1 MTKKNCILTLFLSV
15 SILFYGQ
22 NFIIYGKVVSTK
34 NNLPLS
40 DVEIYNQETSIKL
53 AKTNSQGEYIIK
65 TTTNKLDLVFISP
78 DFKVNSKKVSIN
90 DSLKLDVFL
99 TPKFVMLDEIDI
111 TDKKQQVFGIDKLK
125 DVEENSIYAGKKSEV
140 ISLTNSS
147 NLSTN
152 NARQIYSQI
161 SGLNIYQN
169 DDAGLQ
175 LNIGGRGLDPN
186 RTSNFNTRQNGYD
199 ISADVLGYPESYYT
213 PPAEALEKIEIVRG
227 AASLQYGTQFGGMLN
242 FVIKKPNNK
251 KNNLNNRLTFGSNGL
266 ITTFNS
272 FSTKTKNIGIY
283 SFFNFKKGDGFR
295 KNSSFNS
302 KNFYFFISNKIN
314 KKIQLSAEFTYF
326 TYLAQQA
333 GGLNDEMFDENPF
346 QSNRARNWFSV
357 NWFLYNLKFKHKIN
371 NNLNHT
377 ISIFSLSANR
387 NALGFRSN
395 RVDMIDY
402 GNERDLIYGDF
413 RNYGIEHKLL
423 NDSKLFGLKNINL
436 LGYKIYQANNSSR
449 QGPGSSE
456 SDANFNFENS
466 TYPYYANQSQYKYP
480 NSNFSIF
487 GENILYLSDLFS
499 IVPGFRYEYINTN
512 SDGQYQKIVLDGA
525 DNPVFD
531 TIIEENRENKRKF
544 VLFGLGISYKIN
556 NYYEFYSN
564 ISQNYRSVT
573 FADISIV
580 NPAFIINPDIKDE
593 NGYTSDIG
601 LRGNFKN
608 LLFYDLTTFF
618 LKYND
623 RIGFIQKELAD
634 GRVKSERG
642 NVGDANIYGFESLIN
657 LSLNNFLDKKYK
669 LNIYSN
675 LSFIESRYVKTQVNG
690 VLDKK
695 VEFIPKY
702 NFKTGLNFSY
712 NSLSLNF
719 QYTYLSEQFT
729 DASNSVNSN
738 LSGVLGIIPQYDIVD
753 LNFKFERKAFS
764 VEAGVNNVLNNYY
777 FTRRATGYPGPGI
790 IPSLPRNYFT
800 TLSFTL

>member
-1 MTKKNCILTLFLSV
+1 MIKKICILTLFLCVSV
-15 SILFYGQ
+15 LFYGQ
-22 NFIIYGKVVSTK
+22 HFIIYGKVVSTN

-40 DVEIYNQETSIKL
+40 DVEVYNQETSKKL
-53 AKTNSQGEYIIK
+53 AETNFQGNYIIK
-65 TTTNKLDLVFISP
+65 SLSEKIDLVFINP
-78 DFKVNSKKVSIN
+78 DFKIYSKQVLVK

-99 TPKFVMLDEIDI
+99 VPKFVMLDEIDI
-111 TDKKQQVFGIDKLK
+111 TDNKQQVFGIDKLK

-140 ISLTNSS
+140 ISLKNSS

-242 FVIKKPNNK
+242 FVIKKPEEK
-251 KNNLNNRLTFGSNGL
+251 KNTLNNRLTFGSNGL
-266 ITTFNS
+266 ITNFNS
-272 FSTKTKNIGIY
+272 LSSKSKNIGFY

-295 KNSSFNS
+295 NNSSFNS
-302 KNFYFFISNKIN
+302 KNFYVFISNKIN
-314 KKIQLSAEFTYF
+314 KKIQISAEFTYF

-333 GGLNDEMFDENPF
+333 GGLNDEMFEDNPF

-357 NWFLYNLKFKHKIN
+357 NWFLYNFKFKHKIN
-371 NNLNHT
+371 KNINHT

-395 RVDMIDY
+395 RVDMADF
-402 GNERDLIYGDF
+402 GSERDLIYGKF
-413 RNYGIEHKLL
+413 NNYGIEHKLL
-423 NDSKLFGLKNINL
+423 NESKLFGLKNISL
-436 LGYKIYQANNSSR
+436 FGYKIYQANNSSR
-449 QGPGSSE
+449 QGPGSSG

-480 NSNFSIF
+480 NSNFAIF
-487 GENILYLSDLFS
+487 GENILYLNNKLSL
-499 IVPGFRYEYINTN
+499 IPGLRYENINTN
-512 SDGQYQKIVLDGA
+512 SDGQYQITILDGA
-525 DNPVFD
+525 DNPIYD
-531 TIIEENRENKRKF
+531 TIIQEVRENKRNF
-544 VLFGLGISYKIN
+544 ILFGIGLSYKIN

-601 LRGNFKN
+601 FRGNLKN
-608 LLFYDLTTFF
+608 ILFTDLTLFF

-623 RIGFIQKELAD
+623 RIGFTPRVLTN
-634 GRVKSERG
+634 GRIKSERG

-657 LSLNNFLDKKYK
+657 FSLNNFLDKKYK

-675 LSFIESRYVKTQVNG
+675 LSFIESRYVKSQVNG
-690 VLDKK
+690 VLNKK

-702 NFKTGLNFSY
+702 NFKTGFNFSY
-712 NSLSLNF
+712 NSMSLNF

-753 LNFKFERKAFS
+753 VNVKYERKAFS
-764 VEAGVNNVLNNYY
+764 VEAGINNVLNNYY